1 MRCGIAAESEPVT
14 RKWAKRA
21 GDDRG
26 FTLVELITVMV
37 ILAVLAA
44 IAIPLFLNQ
53 RSSAYESQI
62 KNDLHSA
69 AIAEE
74 AYALHHDGSYLTS
87 GTADDL
93 SDEGFRATDG
103 VAVALSAPTSGSGY
117 CLTASAAALA
127 GKPDNP
133 QWLTD
138 QGTDGG
144 APQASRPANC

>member
-1 MRCGIAAESEPVT
+1 LRDIAAESEAVT
-14 RKWAKRA
+14 RKWMTCAR
-21 GDDRG
+21 DDRG

-37 ILAVLAA
+37 ILGVLAG

-53 RSSAYESQI
+53 RSTAFETQVKS
-62 KNDLHSA
+62 DLHSA

-74 AYALHHDGSYLTS
+74 SYALHHDGAYLTS

-93 SDEGFRATDG
+93 VDEGFRGTDG
-103 VAVALSAPTSGSGY
+103 VAIELSAPTSGTGY

-127 GKPDNP
+127 GKPGNP

-144 APQASRPANC
+144 TPQKDRPANC

>member
-1 MRCGIAAESEPVT
+1 MARRWTTYERDGQT
-14 RKWAKRA
+14 FTD
-21 GDDRG
+21 GG

-37 ILAVLAA
+37 IVGVLAA

-53 RSSAYESQI
+53 RSTAFESQV
-62 KNDLHSA
+62 KNDLHNA

-74 AYALHHDGSYLTS
+74 SYALHHDGSYLTA

-93 SDEGFRATDG
+93 SDEGFRGTNG
-103 VAVALSAPTSGSGY
+103 VAVALSAPTTGTGY

-144 APQASRPANC
+144 TPQLSRPANC